1 MVVLLMGVS
10 GSGKTTVG
18 TLLAEQLGWEFFDG
32 DDFHPEE
39 NVAKMRAGEPL
50 TDADR
55 APWLARLRT
64 LVDRLLD
71 AGRPAV
77 LACSA
82 LRDAYRRQLRAGHEG
97 QVQVVYLRGS
107 AALLRSR
114 LAARHGHF
122 MKAALLESQLA
133 TLEEPRDAL
142 VVDVDAPPET
152 IVERIRSGLRL
163 AG

>member
-18 TLLAEQLGWEFFDG
+18 RLLAEQLGWEFFDG

-39 NVAKMRAGEPL
+39 NVAKMRAGRPL

-55 APWLARLRT
+55 APWLERLRA

-71 AGRPAV
+71 EGRAAV

-82 LRDAYRRQLRAGHEG
+82 LRDTYRQQLRVGHEA
-97 QVQVVYLRGS
+97 QVPVVYLHGS

-114 LAARHGHF
+114 LEARRGHF
-122 MKAALLESQLA
+122 MKAALLASQLA

-142 VVDVDAPPET
+142 VVDVDAPPAT
-152 IVERIRSGLRL
+152 IVARIRSGLRVV
-163 AG
+163 G